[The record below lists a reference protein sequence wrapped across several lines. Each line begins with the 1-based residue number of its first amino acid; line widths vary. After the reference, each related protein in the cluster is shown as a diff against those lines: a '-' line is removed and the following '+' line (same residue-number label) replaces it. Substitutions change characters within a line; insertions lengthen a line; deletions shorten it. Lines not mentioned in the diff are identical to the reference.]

1 MNTID
6 VDLNEQYCFDLLPL
20 TEKSFQ
26 RCYMILEWLKSNM
39 ENIKDSNNEVLFNK
53 VNYGYNEGTLKGFG
67 NKPVCDVYLT
77 KTNYSY
83 DINNDYPSSVTSNII
98 VYLKGNMNNAY
109 LKAAEINDYLIQEF
123 TNNNKFR
130 LLNEYDKDN
139 EFVRTI
145 VNETKIKDSAIR
157 IIPSGKTYGVL
168 VALELDHIMI
178 I

>member
-1 MNTID
+1 MTD
-6 VDLNEQYCFDLLPL
+6 VTLNEQYCFDILP
-20 TEKSFQ
+20 ENKDFQ
-26 RCYMILEWLKSNM
+26 KCKLILEWLKTNL
-39 ENIKDSNNEVLFNK
+39 ENITDNNDNTLFNK
-53 VNYGYNEGTLKGFG
+53 VNYGYNESTLKGFG

-109 LKAAEINDYLIQEF
+109 IKAAELNDYLIQEF
-123 TNNNKFR
+123 TTNNSFR
-130 LLNEYDKDN
+130 LLNQYDENDN
-139 EFVRTI
+139 FVEAI
-145 VNETKIKDSAIR
+145 VNETKIVNSELR

-178 I
+178 